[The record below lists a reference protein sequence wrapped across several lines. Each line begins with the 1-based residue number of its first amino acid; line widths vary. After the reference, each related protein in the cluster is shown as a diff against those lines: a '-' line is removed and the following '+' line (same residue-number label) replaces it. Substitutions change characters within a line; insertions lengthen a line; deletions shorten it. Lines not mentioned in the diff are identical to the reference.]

1 MSSSNTLPEG
11 IDEDAELL
19 VELGNGHQIEELDA
33 IIKQYDLKLERA
45 FAPQDGAV
53 TDLDDYY
60 TVNIPTAR
68 TAAYT
73 DIVAALQNSG
83 LVDNVEANEI
93 LSLDPMET
101 KPNSTPPQEGEYSV
115 DDPELSKVWGFR
127 AMEIQQLYDYL
138 ASNKIKPKK
147 KAKIAIIDTGVDKD
161 HEDLKANFVS
171 TRAIHNQDPQ
181 GHGTH
186 CAGIAAAVSNNGV
199 GVASFA
205 PNGSYVE
212 VTSIKVFGKYGS
224 TSQKKIIDGM
234 IEAADNGAAVLS
246 MSLGGPSSD
255 KIQRAYQ
262 QAVKYANKKGA
273 IVVVAAGNE
282 NVNAI
287 RRAPASVD
295 GVITVSAIDES
306 IQKAGFSNTVG
317 DLKMGIAAPGAQI
330 YSTIPN
336 NAYEYFNGTS
346 MATPYVAGLVG
357 LLKSIKPKLTTKEV
371 YKILNH
377 TGKKTKQTTKTGKLI
392 YPAGAVKEL
401 LK

>member
-1 MSSSNTLPEG
+1 
-11 IDEDAELL
+11 
-19 VELGNGHQIEELDA
+19 
-33 IIKQYDLKLERA
+33 
-45 FAPQDGAV
+45 
-53 TDLDDYY
+53 
-60 TVNIPTAR
+60 
-68 TAAYT
+68 
-73 DIVAALQNSG
+73 
-83 LVDNVEANEI
+83 
-93 LSLDPMET
+93 
-101 KPNSTPPQEGEYSV
+101 
-115 DDPELSKVWGFR
+115 
-127 AMEIQQLYDYL
+127 
-138 ASNKIKPKK
+138 
-147 KAKIAIIDTGVDKD
+147 
-161 HEDLKANFVS
+161 
-171 TRAIHNQDPQ
+171 
-181 GHGTH
+181 
-186 CAGIAAAVSNNGV
+186 
-199 GVASFA
+199 
-205 PNGSYVE
+205 
-212 VTSIKVFGKYGS
+212 
-224 TSQKKIIDGM
+224 
-234 IEAADNGAAVLS
+234 

-377 TGKKTKQTTKTGKLI
+377 TGKETKQTTKTGKLI